1 MKKTILALTI
11 PALFATSASA
21 VTVYSD
27 DSSAVDVYG
36 RIQYE
41 AGEIRKSDEKFG
53 GEGEARLG
61 INAKY
66 NLNQDVDLIGKL
78 EWQVTAES
86 DNATGSDSI
95 DARYAYLGFRF
106 QDTTE
111 LTFGKSETPFA
122 QLSDYTDQFNAFGAA
137 AYDHN
142 WRPDDQIR
150 VAYAANGFDLRAG
163 YAFGDANRND
173 SFGSRTV
180 DVDLGEFDPDLDG
193 LTVPVVVDGAADL
206 KQKNQYALSAG
217 YNFAAG
223 PGDAGVVAAY
233 ERVNFDGNPALNVKD
248 QELDK
253 WGLGVNYALDGFYGA
268 VVYGQSEQSN
278 TVDADF
284 WEAYGSYNVD
294 AWTVRAAFNFKKA
307 DANIVGPRV
316 LVEEYVL
323 GAQYAFNAKTKM
335 YAEYVID
342 EAKDG
347 EDQYALGLQYNF

>member
-41 AGEIRKSDEKFG
+41 AGEIRKSDENFG

-86 DNATGSDSI
+86 DNATGSEDI

-122 QLSDYTDQFNAFGAA
+122 QLSDYTDLFNAFGAA
-137 AYDHN
+137 AYDHD
-142 WRPDDQIR
+142 WRVDDQIR
-150 VAYAANGFDLRAG
+150 VAYAANGFDLRAA
-163 YAFGDANRND
+163 YAFGDDYRD
-173 SFGSRTV
+173 GERPTEL
-180 DVDLGEFDPDLDG
+180 DDDGDLIFD
-193 LTVPVVVDGAADL
+193 
-206 KQKNQYALSAG
+206 KKSQYALSAG

-233 ERVNFDGNPALNVKD
+233 ERVNFDGNPTMGVKD

-253 WGLGVNYALDGFYGA
+253 WGLGVNYALDGFYAA

-294 AWTVRAAFNFKKA
+294 AWTLRAAFNFKKA
-307 DANIVGPRV
+307 DKGVEVNDSIARV
-316 LVEEYVL
+316 MVEEYVL

-342 EAKDG
+342 EAKNG

>member
-86 DNATGSDSI
+86 DNATGSEDI

-122 QLSDYTDQFNAFGAA
+122 QLSDYTDLFNAFGAA
-137 AYDHN
+137 AYDHD
-142 WRPDDQIR
+142 WRIDDQIR

-163 YAFGDANRND
+163 YAFGDENRND
-173 SFGSRTV
+173 SF
-180 DVDLGEFDPDLDG
+180 DVGQ
-193 LTVPVVVDGAADL
+193 TL
-206 KQKNQYALSAG
+206 KQENQYALSAG

-233 ERVNFDGNPALNVKD
+233 ERVNFEGNPALNVKD

-268 VVYGQSEQSN
+268 VVYGQSEQTN